1 MKKVLAGFA
10 LTAALSVGAFAADSW
25 TGYIVDK
32 NCSTNKAM
40 LGNEACAKRCIDRGG
55 AAVLATDDGKVYAIK
70 EQDKVKD
77 AAGKK
82 VTITG
87 KMDGDTIS
95 VDSVKTM

>member
-1 MKKVLAGFA
+1 MKKLFVVFA
-10 LTAALSVGAFAADSW
+10 FTTGLSVCSFAADSW

-32 NCSTNKAM
+32 NCSTKKAM
-40 LGNEACAKRCIDRGG
+40 LGNEACAKSCMEKG
-55 AAVLATDDGKVYAIK
+55 APAVLATDDGKVYQIK
-70 EQDKVKD
+70 EQDKVKE

-95 VDSVKTM
+95 VDSLKM

>member
-1 MKKVLAGFA
+1 MRKLVVAVAFSA
-10 LTAALSVGAFAADSW
+10 SLSLCAFAADSW

-40 LGNEACAKRCIDRGG
+40 LGNEACAKRCIGRG
-55 AAVLATDDGKVYAIK
+55 APAVLATEDGKVYQIK

-95 VDSVKTM
+95 VESLKTM